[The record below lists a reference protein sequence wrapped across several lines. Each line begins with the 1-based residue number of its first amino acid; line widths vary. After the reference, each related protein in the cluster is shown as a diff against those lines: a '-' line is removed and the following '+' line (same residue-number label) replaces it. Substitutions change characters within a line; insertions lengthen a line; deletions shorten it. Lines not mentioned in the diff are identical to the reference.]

1 MTVYKP
7 IRSLANLAARNA
19 VRLAEGEEVYTATSV
34 NNGMKNVPAML
45 LEPIAVDRDNVEY
58 TVISDGF
65 QKRDDVFW
73 AAVVKR

>member
-19 VRLAEGEEVYTATSV
+19 VRLAEGEPVDTATTV
-34 NNGMKNVPAML
+34 NNGKKDVPAML
-45 LEPIAVDRDNVEY
+45 LEPISVDKDNLEY

-65 QKRDDVFW
+65 QKRADVFAK
-73 AAVVKR
+73 AAPK